1 MRVRSGTRA
10 RGLGSRNRDEPR
22 RDNAAAE
29 TRRTIATYSSYGE
42 AERAVDYLSDRG
54 FPVERVAIIA
64 RDLKLVEQVTGR
76 MGYKEAALKGA
87 VSGAFVGVL
96 VGWLF
101 GVFDWFNPLL
111 AAAWLAFQG
120 LWFGAL
126 VGALIGLAMQ
136 AMKDGSRDFDSIS
149 AIEAERFD
157 LIVDEEVAAE
167 AARLLDW
174 FEKVSSPSSPS
185 PSGEPAK
192 ARAEQ

>member
-10 RGLGSRNRDEPR
+10 RGGGSRNRDEPR

-126 VGALIGLAMQ
+126 VGALVGLTMQ
-136 AMKDGSRDFDSIS
+136 ALKRGRRDFDSIT
-149 AIEAERFD
+149 AVEAEHFD
-157 LIVDEEVAAE
+157 VVVDEEVAAE

-174 FEKVSSPSSPS
+174 FEKVSSPTASGSASS
-185 PSGEPAK
+185 A
-192 ARAEQ
+192 

>member
-1 MRVRSGTRA
+1 MRA
-10 RGLGSRNRDEPR
+10 AIRNEPGR
-22 RDNAAAE
+22 NGVDGE
-29 TRRTIATYSSYGE
+29 TWRTIASYSTYRE
-42 AERAVDYLSDRG
+42 AERAVDHLADRR
-54 FPVERVAIIA
+54 FPVERVAIVA
-64 RDLKLVEQVTGR
+64 RDLKFVERVMGR

-136 AMKDGSRDFDSIS
+136 WLKRGRRDFDSV
-149 AIEAERFD
+149 AGMEAERFD
-157 LIVDEEVAAE
+157 VTVDDEVAAE
-167 AARLLDW
+167 AARLLA
-174 FEKVSSPSSPS
+174 EVENASPAPS
-185 PSGEPAK
+185 AESGSGAGERPGGVPPK
-192 ARAEQ
+192 A

>member
-1 MRVRSGTRA
+1 MKTRE
-10 RGLGSRNRDEPR
+10 RTEPQRNGIAGR
-22 RDNAAAE
+22 
-29 TRRTIATYSSYGE
+29 TRLTIASYSTYSE
-42 AERAVDYLSDRG
+42 AERVVDYLADRD
-54 FPVERVAIIA
+54 FPVERVAIVA
-64 RDLKLVEQVTGR
+64 RDLRLVEQVTGR

-126 VGALIGLAMQ
+126 IGALIGLAMQ
-136 AMKDGSRDFDSIS
+136 ALNRGRRDFDSVS
-149 AIEAERFD
+149 AIEAEHFD
-157 LIVDEEVAAE
+157 VVVDDDVATE

-174 FEKVSSPSSPS
+174 FEKVSAPGADGKDGKA
-185 PSGEPAK
+185 SGEPESSGEAPKAK
-192 ARAEQ
+192 AEP